1 MITHGNYNFL
11 VISSS
16 THKKRHFMRH
26 VEGYTHI
33 RRTLTPLVRFCLGY
47 GRPSHLAAR
56 LVILVLSHFCLF
68 PLLLSLQLLLRR
80 PEDTPSTP
88 IRLFSFLLY
97 SSSYSYHSFPTPISD
112 TGLPFFFLSYLPP
125 SFSNP
130 ARPLPFC
137 VFPLPSCHSASPSPS
152 PNTPS
157 STFLSLPRTPH
168 PEMLTKQ
175 NEKKKIG
182 KSKSINKKQAEP
194 ETTNANRHP
203 QPYPVRSHRTPLT
216 CKNPAFRPEFAP
228 CHDRP
233 PAPVCKS
240 VVMEDRC
247 SSSPDE

>member
-88 IRLFSFLLY
+88 IRLFPSPLSWFLQLSLLPHPYFRYRATLFLSFL
-97 SSSYSYHSFPTPISD
+97 SPSI
-112 TGLPFFFLSYLPP
+112 FFQSGAAITLLCLPP
-125 SFSNP
+125 PFMSFRISFSI
-130 ARPLPFC
+130 
-137 VFPLPSCHSASPSPS
+137 S
-152 PNTPS
+152 
-157 STFLSLPRTPH
+157 
-168 PEMLTKQ
+168 
-175 NEKKKIG
+175 
-182 KSKSINKKQAEP
+182 
-194 ETTNANRHP
+194 
-203 QPYPVRSHRTPLT
+203 
-216 CKNPAFRPEFAP
+216 
-228 CHDRP
+228 
-233 PAPVCKS
+233 
-240 VVMEDRC
+240 
-247 SSSPDE
+247 